1 MAEDLNTVAQLLQ
14 ATLDPRQ
21 HKQGTILSESNITV
35 CWYWP
40 SPAEAALKLEET
52 KPNYSLLLLQI
63 VASNDLPINT
73 RLSSALYFK
82 NFIRFNYVVC
92 AHWASM
98 AFLSNIAHRVIGR
111 GAELQAAWSGG
122 INHQARTYKSH
133 DIGTAELT
141 STTGRS
147 YQSNCRFWFL
157 GSLGYAGG
165 CMSNPY

>member
-1 MAEDLNTVAQLLQ
+1 MAADLNTVAQLLQ

-21 HKQGTILSESNITV
+21 HKQGKVVTESSITV
-35 CWYWP
+35 CWYWR

-92 AHWASM
+92 AHETSVTV
-98 AFLSNIAHRVIGR
+98 LRSIAHKITGR
-111 GAELQAAWSGG
+111 GAELQTAWSGG
-122 INHQARTYKSH
+122 VNHQARTHKFN
-133 DIGTAELT
+133 DIGTTEFT
-141 STTGRS
+141 STIGRS
-147 YQSNCRFWFL
+147 Y
-157 GSLGYAGG
+157 
-165 CMSNPY
+165 